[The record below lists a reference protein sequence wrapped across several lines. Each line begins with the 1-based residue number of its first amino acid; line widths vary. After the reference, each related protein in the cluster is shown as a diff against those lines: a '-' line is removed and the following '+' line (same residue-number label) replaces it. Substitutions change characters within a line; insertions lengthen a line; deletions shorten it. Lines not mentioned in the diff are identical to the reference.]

1 MTLHVGLDRPIKLE
15 WMDVLANKLRT
26 ERDWKVLRQYM
37 HDFLAPERPNYESRR
52 KNLTVLFR
60 IWISLPEEQLEM
72 RERAIELLSKEEMT
86 DHLYIHWGMT
96 LMTYPFFKDIACI
109 VGKLLSLQGDVSLP
123 QIQRRIAE
131 LWGQRSTASIAA
143 RKIVRMMANWGALAE
158 STIQNNYVSTNPLSV
173 SNEGALWLM
182 EALLQAEQSKSM
194 LLNTLQSAPTAFP
207 FKIDIAHSQLIQ
219 SNKLEIVR
227 QGLNTDVIRLR

>member
-1 MTLHVGLDRPIKLE
+1 MSLHVGLDRPIKLE
-15 WMDVLANKLRT
+15 WMDVLADKLRT
-26 ERDWKVLRQYM
+26 ERDWKVLRPYM
-37 HDFLAPERPNYESRR
+37 HNFLAPERPNYESRR

-60 IWISLPEEQLEM
+60 IWIALPEEQLEM
-72 RERAIELLSKEEMT
+72 RERAIELLSEEGGT

-96 LMTYPFFKDIACI
+96 LMAYPFFKDVACI

-143 RKIVRMMANWGALAE
+143 RKIVRMMANWGALKE
-158 STIQNNYVSTNPLSV
+158 STTQNNYVCADAISV
-173 SNEGALWLM
+173 SNEGGLWLV
-182 EALLQAEQSKSM
+182 EALLQAESSKSM

-207 FKIDIAHSQLIQ
+207 FKIDIVHSQLIQ
-219 SNKLEIVR
+219 SNNLEIVR
-227 QGLNTDVIRLR
+227 QSLNTDVIRLR